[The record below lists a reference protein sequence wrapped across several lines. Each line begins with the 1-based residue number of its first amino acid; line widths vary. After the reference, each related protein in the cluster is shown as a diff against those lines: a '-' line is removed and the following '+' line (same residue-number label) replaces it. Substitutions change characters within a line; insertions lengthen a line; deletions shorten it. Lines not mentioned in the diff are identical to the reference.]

1 MAALNQQPE
10 AVLTS
15 SEVFAHINQRGGAIM
30 QRLQKQLSQPHQHR
44 QLRTWR
50 IAEAAT
56 ILGVSAQTIRKHET
70 PDGQDRAHPEQAALL
85 GAPNYDAQGQRIYTL
100 PKLTEMRQ
108 RLGQYRAKP
117 AGADPAIIA
126 SSIFKGGNHKTT
138 TTVNLAGY
146 SALMKGHR
154 VLVIDLDPQ
163 GTLTTYYGYR
173 PGFDLLDNEDATVI
187 SAMTEDPVSIKSAI
201 LPTQWDNIDLI
212 MADSRLEGLDLTLYN
227 PDMNNQK
234 NLGPVFNRL
243 TLALEFIKADYDV
256 ILLDCAPNAGS
267 LTYNAVQAANI
278 FLFPLKPDASSV
290 SSLTSFAGILHEVTQ
305 YTKPQH
311 CFIRGFLTDMKKNEE
326 SNMMRGLI
334 ETLLKT
340 PQGSLLLKQT
350 MVNSVELER
359 ATNDLSSLYE
369 VEPRGDRKAYRR
381 ALHAFNRL
389 SGELYELIEN
399 MWGVA

>member
-1 MAALNQQPE
+1 MVALKRQPTE
-10 AVLTS
+10 ALTS
-15 SEVFAHINQRGGAIM
+15 SEVFLHINQRGAAIM
-30 QRLQKQLSQPHQHR
+30 KRLQKQLSQPHQRR
-44 QLRTWR
+44 QLRHWR

-56 ILGVSAQTIRKHET
+56 ILGVSSQTIRKHEI
-70 PDGQDRAHPEQAALL
+70 PDGLDRSGSGQSALL
-85 GAPNYDAQGQRIYTL
+85 GVPDYDEHGHRIYTL
-100 PKLTEMRQ
+100 SKLNRMRKL
-108 RLGQYRAKP
+108 LGRYRAKP
-117 AGADPAIIA
+117 EGVAPAIIA

-173 PGFDLLDNEDATVI
+173 PGFDLMDDDQATVI

-201 LPTQWDNIDLI
+201 LPTQWENIDLI

-227 PDMNNQK
+227 PQMNNQK

-243 TLALEFIKADYDV
+243 TLALEFIKEDYDV

-267 LTYNAVQAANI
+267 LTYNAVQAANM

-290 SSLTSFAGILHEVTQ
+290 SSLTSFAGILHQVTQ

-311 CFIRGFLTDMKKNEE
+311 RYIRGFLTDMKKNDE
-326 SNMMRGLI
+326 SVMMQSLI
-334 ETLLKT
+334 QTLMKT
-340 PQGSLLLKQT
+340 PQGSLLLT
-350 MVNSVELER
+350 HSMVNSVELER

-369 VEPRGDRKAYRR
+369 VQPRGDRKAYRR
-381 ALHAFNRL
+381 AIQAFNRL
-389 SGELYELIEN
+389 SGELYGLIED